1 MIIYLHCCKLCL
13 VGERKFGCSVCGK
26 AFRHA
31 DNLKVHMRQHTNEKP
46 VACEL
51 CSFTCRQKS
60 SLQYHLHKF
69 HGIPPKP
76 KKPKKPVDAS
86 MNSSSNDSKP
96 ILSSLEFKEN
106 QKDLMEKAE
115 SSFDSKPFTPKKREN
130 PMDLYE
136 FRSDEEFDDDSV
148 LMPLRQDK
156 TSTPIRHEKISFLSQ
171 TSKSDL
177 LDRTSKSLDFED
189 DKLSDIDTQKDSKE
203 PEDQRKKKKL
213 QIKMEENMEE
223 EDEPVKTTAKTQKP
237 KKTAGRKKKG
247 KASENKGQP
256 HSDNEENSKLEKSF
270 EIEEKP
276 SKPKAKRGRKPKSK
290 PEPGTGSTGT
300 LYFLFRQQF

>member
-1 MIIYLHCCKLCL
+1 
-13 VGERKFGCSVCGK
+13 
-26 AFRHA
+26 
-31 DNLKVHMRQHTNEKP
+31 
-46 VACEL
+46 
-51 CSFTCRQKS
+51 
-60 SLQYHLHKF
+60 
-69 HGIPPKP
+69 
-76 KKPKKPVDAS
+76 

-203 PEDQRKKKKL
+203 PEDQKKKKKL

-300 LYFLFRQQF
+300 LYFLFRQQFQTRKIPRLKITYFKSFLLNSSERHKPFEVRHLK